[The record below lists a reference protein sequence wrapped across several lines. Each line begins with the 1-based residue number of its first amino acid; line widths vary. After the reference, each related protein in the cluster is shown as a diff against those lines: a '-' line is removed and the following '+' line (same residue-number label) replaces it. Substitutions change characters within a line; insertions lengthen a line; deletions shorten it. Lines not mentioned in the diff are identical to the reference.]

1 MPMIDENYVKVC
13 GCTIVWDGITAP
25 DKDQNGQPKYK
36 LKLAVPSG
44 TPDVMLLEQLAQS
57 TLQASQKF
65 QGVLPPGGRMPVT
78 QAQPGEYNN
87 LLNGYMIFNA
97 KTGKLPDVYSET
109 GQLLDIMQ
117 YGQLLYGG
125 QQVDVLVHCYDYD
138 NMGNKGIGIGLDGF
152 AIIASAQAPR
162 QSFGTGGINTANVF
176 GGGGAAV
183 QQNPVMQPPVQQ
195 PQQFAQQQPQQ
206 FAQQQP
212 QQFAQQ
218 QPQQFAQQQHPVMQP
233 PAQMGSPM
241 QQYQSQQP
249 DPQQSIIQPMQAHN
263 MLPTQ

>member
-1 MPMIDENYVKVC
+1 
-13 GCTIVWDGITAP
+13 
-25 DKDQNGQPKYK
+25 
-36 LKLAVPSG
+36 
-44 TPDVMLLEQLAQS
+44 
-57 TLQASQKF
+57 
-65 QGVLPPGGRMPVT
+65 MPVT

-206 FAQQQP
+206 FAQQQ
-212 QQFAQQ
+212 
-218 QPQQFAQQQHPVMQP
+218 HPVMQP